1 MNDGSPLKYPE
12 TKCRSARA
20 RETHGNQARIR
31 EFGNLGNTHKILTD
45 GDGMIRD
52 IGNLCDPG
60 GMRDRQMFRNRRADL
75 RGIAVGCLT
84 SADNQIRAADHLNTL
99 RRR

>member
-1 MNDGSPLKYPE
+1 MNDGSPLKISGNKNVDQLALE
-12 TKCRSARA
+12 KLD
-20 RETHGNQARIR
+20 GNQARIR

-60 GMRDRQMFRNRRADL
+60 GMRDHQMFRNRR
-75 RGIAVGCLT
+75 
-84 SADNQIRAADHLNTL
+84 ADHLNTL

>member
-1 MNDGSPLKYPE
+1 MNDGSPLKISGN
-12 TKCRSARA
+12 KMSISSRSRNSMVI
-20 RETHGNQARIR
+20 RHGY
-31 EFGNLGNTHKILTD
+31 LGNTHKILTD

-60 GMRDRQMFRNRRADL
+60 GMRDRQMFHNQRADL

>member
-1 MNDGSPLKYPE
+1 
-12 TKCRSARA
+12 
-20 RETHGNQARIR
+20 
-31 EFGNLGNTHKILTD
+31 
-45 GDGMIRD
+45 MIRD

-60 GMRDRQMFRNRRADL
+60 GMRIVRCSAIEAADL
-75 RGIAVGCLT
+75 RGIAVSCLT

>member
-1 MNDGSPLKYPE
+1 
-12 TKCRSARA
+12 
-20 RETHGNQARIR
+20 
-31 EFGNLGNTHKILTD
+31 
-45 GDGMIRD
+45 MIRD

-60 GMRDRQMFRNRRADL
+60 GMRDHQMFRNRRADL

-99 RRR
+99 PALRISPVGACEKGRFLVE

>member
-1 MNDGSPLKYPE
+1 M
-12 TKCRSARA
+12 
-20 RETHGNQARIR
+20 
-31 EFGNLGNTHKILTD
+31 GNTHKILTD

-60 GMRDRQMFRNRRADL
+60 GMRDHQMFRNRR
-75 RGIAVGCLT
+75 
-84 SADNQIRAADHLNTL
+84 ADHLNTL

>member
-1 MNDGSPLKYPE
+1 MNDGSPLKI
-12 TKCRSARA
+12 S
-20 RETHGNQARIR
+20 GNKFSEIKFRCHSHQTELCDRKS
-31 EFGNLGNTHKILTD
+31 EEGKD
-45 GDGMIRD
+45 GGAVDLLY

-60 GMRDRQMFRNRRADL
+60 GMRDRQMFRNQRADL

>member
-1 MNDGSPLKYPE
+1 
-12 TKCRSARA
+12 
-20 RETHGNQARIR
+20 
-31 EFGNLGNTHKILTD
+31 
-45 GDGMIRD
+45 MIRD
-52 IGNLCDPG
+52 IGNLCDPD

>member
-1 MNDGSPLKYPE
+1 
-12 TKCRSARA
+12 
-20 RETHGNQARIR
+20 
-31 EFGNLGNTHKILTD
+31 
-45 GDGMIRD
+45 MIRD

-60 GMRDRQMFRNRRADL
+60 GMRDRQMFCDRRSYL
-75 RGIAVGCLT
+75 GGIAIGCLS

>member
-1 MNDGSPLKYPE
+1 
-12 TKCRSARA
+12 
-20 RETHGNQARIR
+20 
-31 EFGNLGNTHKILTD
+31 
-45 GDGMIRD
+45 MIRD

-60 GMRDRQMFRNRRADL
+60 GMRDHQMFRNRGADL

-84 SADNQIRAADHLNTL
+84 SADNQIRGADHLNTL

>member
-1 MNDGSPLKYPE
+1 
-12 TKCRSARA
+12 
-20 RETHGNQARIR
+20 
-31 EFGNLGNTHKILTD
+31 
-45 GDGMIRD
+45 MIRD

-60 GMRDRQMFRNRRADL
+60 GMRDRQMFHNQRADL
-75 RGIAVGCLT
+75 RGIAVGCLM

>member
-1 MNDGSPLKYPE
+1 
-12 TKCRSARA
+12 
-20 RETHGNQARIR
+20 
-31 EFGNLGNTHKILTD
+31 
-45 GDGMIRD
+45 MIRD

-99 RRR
+99 RQHGITALYIFLANH

>member
-1 MNDGSPLKYPE
+1 
-12 TKCRSARA
+12 
-20 RETHGNQARIR
+20 
-31 EFGNLGNTHKILTD
+31 
-45 GDGMIRD
+45 MIRD

-60 GMRDRQMFRNRRADL
+60 GMRDHQMFHNQRADL

>member
-1 MNDGSPLKYPE
+1 
-12 TKCRSARA
+12 
-20 RETHGNQARIR
+20 
-31 EFGNLGNTHKILTD
+31 
-45 GDGMIRD
+45 MIRD

-60 GMRDRQMFRNRRADL
+60 GMRDHQMFRNRRADL

-84 SADNQIRAADHLNTL
+84 SADNKIRDADHLNTL